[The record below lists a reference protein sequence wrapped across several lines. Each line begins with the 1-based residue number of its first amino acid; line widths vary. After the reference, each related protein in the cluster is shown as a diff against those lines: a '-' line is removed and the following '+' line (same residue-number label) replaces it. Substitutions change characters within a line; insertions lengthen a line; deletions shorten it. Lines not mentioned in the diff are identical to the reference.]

1 MQFPCFKPEH
11 SSLWFQFRHCPDGHP
26 KEMLGFASFL
36 PASSDVFQKF
46 LFGNCVVSFD
56 VVSANTSAGSNKL
69 SDNSVGYRILWNRL
83 RELDNCFAKS
93 GRSFFQIVN
102 AFCLRFFADNPC
114 AVIPKRI
121 VGRHIASFRFCHS
134 FVIRHSSFVIV
145 TFASIGVIRGHLKS
159 GHLASCNSVYSHALA
174 KTQSRRTVTVEIFMI
189 SAISP

>member
-26 KEMLGFASFL
+26 KKMLGFARFL
-36 PASSDVFQKF
+36 PASSNAFQKF

-69 SDNSVGYRILWNRL
+69 SDNSIGYRILWNRL
-83 RELDNCFAKS
+83 RQLDNCFAKS

-102 AFCLRFFADNPC
+102 AFCLHFFADNPC

-121 VGRHIASFRFCHS
+121 VGRHIASFRFRHS
-134 FVIRHSSFVIV
+134 FVIRHSSFVI
-145 TFASIGVIRGHLKS
+145 SIRPRCAIPCTAMPWQRPNPVEP
-159 GHLASCNSVYSHALA
+159 
-174 KTQSRRTVTVEIFMI
+174 SRSR
-189 SAISP
+189 SS